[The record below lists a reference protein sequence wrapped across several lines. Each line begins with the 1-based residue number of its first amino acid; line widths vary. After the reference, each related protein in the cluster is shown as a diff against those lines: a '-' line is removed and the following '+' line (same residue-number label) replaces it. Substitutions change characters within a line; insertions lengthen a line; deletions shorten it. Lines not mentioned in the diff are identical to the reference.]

1 MEALKTFTER
11 FEAAQ
16 TVQRGLIPIVEQQ
29 TKECVNVA
37 QWMSHRLQQQA
48 NAEMEELRQ
57 KCRDLNSQ
65 KCELEKHYEHLAA
78 LRNKIEALENR
89 KRGVEEEN
97 RRDEKE
103 FSSRDP
109 EPQCIERKPCQL
121 IFFASTGQDAL
132 LSRFIVCR
140 QGEKDATILKLMA
153 EVKDL
158 QACQSDEHLFEQ
170 AGSEV
175 FHMVAG
181 LVAKDAEA
189 QAVHCKPRPHHFLLF
204 LTRVLETV

>member
-48 NAEMEELRQ
+48 DAEMEELRQ

-78 LRNKIEALENR
+78 LRNKIEERLKTENEELKKKIDEMR
-89 KRGVEEEN
+89 KNFQAEIQ
-97 RRDEKE
+97 
-103 FSSRDP
+103 SRNASNASP
-109 EPQCIERKPCQL
+109 ASL
-121 IFFASTGQDAL
+121 FFFASTGQDAL

-189 QAVHCKPRPHHFLLF
+189 QAVPSEEHCKPRPHHFLLF
-204 LTRVLETV
+204 

>member
-78 LRNKIEALENR
+78 LRNKIEERLKTENEELKKKIDEMRKNFQAEIQSRNASKQALPAY
-89 KRGVEEEN
+89 
-97 RRDEKE
+97 
-103 FSSRDP
+103 F
-109 EPQCIERKPCQL
+109 
-121 IFFASTGQDAL
+121 
-132 LSRFIVCR
+132 
-140 QGEKDATILKLMA
+140 
-153 EVKDL
+153 
-158 QACQSDEHLFEQ
+158 
-170 AGSEV
+170 
-175 FHMVAG
+175 
-181 LVAKDAEA
+181 
-189 QAVHCKPRPHHFLLF
+189 FLLPQDR
-204 LTRVLETV
+204 TRCCQDSLFAARVKRTPPF